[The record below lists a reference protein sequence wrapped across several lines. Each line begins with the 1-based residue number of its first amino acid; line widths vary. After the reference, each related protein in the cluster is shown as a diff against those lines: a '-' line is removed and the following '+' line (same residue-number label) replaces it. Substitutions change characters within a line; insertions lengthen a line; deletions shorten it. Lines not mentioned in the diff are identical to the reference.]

1 MAEAATN
8 APAMENAPAAT
19 AATTP
24 AAPVGDNASAPVATP
39 LNGSGTSIAA
49 EKPTDW
55 TASLTDD
62 TREVVKQKG
71 WKDVNS
77 AIQSYAELQREFSS
91 RKGLVPPKAD
101 APPEEVDAFFKAIG
115 RPDAPDGYQ
124 FGVPE
129 GVPET
134 MPYDQNFALEFKTM
148 AHQAGLT
155 PKQAAAIHNGYVKT
169 MAGQLAAMQ
178 EMTNQKITATHGE
191 LTKAWG
197 APETEGYKKSVE
209 LARRAITNLDL
220 GSSLKTLGA
229 IDPVTGMVTDTKVAL
244 ALSRIGAAMYQE
256 DAMYAGPTGN
266 VDNPFSI
273 KTENATRQGVL
284 IQNDPAKAA
293 ILIRA
298 AGLNPKEYGL

>member
-1 MAEAATN
+1 
-8 APAMENAPAAT
+8 
-19 AATTP
+19 
-24 AAPVGDNASAPVATP
+24 
-39 LNGSGTSIAA
+39 
-49 EKPTDW
+49 
-55 TASLTDD
+55 
-62 TREVVKQKG
+62 
-71 WKDVNS
+71 
-77 AIQSYAELQREFSS
+77 
-91 RKGLVPPKAD
+91 
-101 APPEEVDAFFKAIG
+101 
-115 RPDAPDGYQ
+115 
-124 FGVPE
+124 
-129 GVPET
+129 
-134 MPYDQNFALEFKTM
+134 M

-155 PKQAAAIHNGYVKT
+155 PKQAAVIHDNYVRN
-169 MAGQLAAMQ
+169 MAGQLAAVQ

-209 LARRAITNLDL
+209 LARRAITNLVL